1 MKQVARFKLTVDLEA
16 LLEEADE
23 DKSGFI
29 DYQVPLSLN

>member
-1 MKQVARFKLTVDLEA
+1 LTVDLEA

-29 DYQVPLSLN
+29 DYKVVCVSVCVSE